1 MISTSICLFF
11 TISLIVASNSGLM
24 HGVSDHGVG
33 HCTSKIAFLE
43 QEQRNSSY
51 ITAFKD
57 CDVPINSFSTRVLI
71 VFQDLGD

>member
-1 MISTSICLFF
+1 
-11 TISLIVASNSGLM
+11 M

-33 HCTSKIAFLE
+33 RCTSKIAFLE

-57 CDVPINSFSTRVLI
+57 CDVSINSFSTRVLI